1 MLCHLPALIAAFAC
15 TALVAASDPAQV
27 AGTVEDP
34 VGAAVSGAEV
44 SLLKA
49 DQAVVATTRSDASG
63 RFRFDRVSPGTYLL
77 LAKFAGFSE
86 ARRSVVVREADVTGV
101 RIRLEVM
108 NIEQDVTVTASR
120 GSVGLIENTPRSI
133 NLIDERDIWL
143 RATSV
148 VVQAAAEEP
157 GVQMQRTSPT
167 IGGVFVRGLTGN
179 KVNVFV
185 DGVRFSTSAQ
195 RGGISTFLDLVDPST
210 LEGIEILR
218 GPNSDQYGSD
228 ALGGS
233 VQFVSRTPV
242 LAGGGG
248 NTARGSIATTASSA
262 DAAIGVQASASYS
275 AKTFGILANGAAR
288 RIGEMRPGRGIDSHA
303 AVTRFFGL
311 RSDVLM
317 DHRLPDTGFRQYGG
331 LVRFNWTP
339 GPDVQVVAQYRRGV
353 QQGGRRY
360 DQLLGGDGNLVADL
374 RDLTL
379 DLFYAK
385 VTTTRAGWFDDVTA
399 TYSINTQ
406 REERVNQGGS
416 GDPAAA
422 IVHEPERTTAH
433 GFQVHANRALSR
445 HALAVG
451 GDFYPESVSTNA
463 FGVNPVTGV
472 TSVRRGRVPDNAR
485 YRGGGA
491 YAQDEFSVIPNRLTL
506 LGSLRYSAASYT
518 SSAADSPLVSGRPLW
533 PDDHLRVSTLTFRTG
548 ANYIAS
554 DRWTI
559 YGSVSRG
566 FRAPHITDLGT
577 LGLTGSGFEVAAP
590 DVASLGATV
599 GDSAAA
605 SASSTGR
612 PVRQVG
618 AESSL
623 SYEGGLRF
631 KKGGLSSTLSVF
643 VNNVYDNIQKQAL
656 ILPPGAVGIVL
667 GGQPIVSQGPTG
679 TVFVSTSTSPVLVR
693 DNYDNA
699 RIVGAEH
706 VLDWRISRRW
716 SINTAATWMRSKD
729 TATGRAPSI
738 EGGTPAPEA
747 NFRVTYAPGRRFWVA
762 PSVHAVTR
770 QDRLSSLDLEDRRT
784 GATRTR
790 SNIRNFFLNGARARG
805 WIGPGPDGFM
815 GSGDDVLLAT
825 GETLAQVQ
833 DRVLG
838 AGVSSAPLFTA
849 LPGYVTLGV
858 RTGMR
863 FGGNHEVVVDAE
875 NLTDRSYRGISW
887 GVDAPGIGITV
898 RYRTS
903 F

>member
-1 MLCHLPALIAAFAC
+1 MPRHLVALIAVFLCTAFA
-15 TALVAASDPAQV
+15 AAAGSVQI

-34 VGAAVSGAEV
+34 VGGAVPGAEV
-44 SLLKA
+44 SLLNA
-49 DQAVVATTRSDASG
+49 DQAVLATTRSDASG
-63 RFRFDRVSPGTYLL
+63 RFRFERVPAGTYLVL
-77 LAKFAGFSE
+77 VKFAGFAE
-86 ARRSVVVREADVTGV
+86 GRRPVVVRDADVGGV
-101 RIRLEVM
+101 RVTLQVM
-108 NIEQDVTVTASR
+108 NVEQDVTVTASR
-120 GSVGLIENTPRSI
+120 GAVETIEITPRSI
-133 NLIDERDIWL
+133 NVIDERDIWL

-167 IGGVFVRGLTGN
+167 IGGVYVRGLTGN

-242 LAGGGG
+242 LAGGNE
-248 NTARGSIATTASSA
+248 NTAHGNVATSISSA
-262 DAAIGVQASASYS
+262 DAAVGVQGSASYS
-275 AKTFGILANGAAR
+275 ARTFGILANLAAR
-288 RIGEMRPGRGIDSHA
+288 RIGELRPGRGIDSHA

-311 RSDVLM
+311 RSDALM
-317 DHRLPDTGFRQYGG
+317 DHRLPDTGFHQYGG
-331 LVRFNWTP
+331 LVRVNWTP
-339 GPDVQVVAQYRRGV
+339 GPDVQLVSQYRRGV
-353 QQGGRRY
+353 QQNGRRY
-360 DQLLGGDGNLVADL
+360 DQLLGGDGNLIADL
-374 RDLTL
+374 RGLTL
-379 DLFYAK
+379 DLFYVKA
-385 VTTTRAGWFDDVTA
+385 TTTRAGWFDDLTA
-399 TYSINTQ
+399 TYSVNTQ
-406 REERVNQGGS
+406 REERVNQGGN
-416 GDPAAA
+416 GNPAAT

-433 GFQVHANRALSR
+433 GFQVHANKTLSR
-445 HALAVG
+445 HAFAAG
-451 GDFYPESVSTNA
+451 GDFYPEGVSTNA
-463 FGVNPVTGV
+463 FGVNPATGA
-472 TSVRRGRVPDNAR
+472 TTVRRGRVPDQAR

-491 YAQDEFSVIPNRLTL
+491 YVQDEFNAISDRLRL
-506 LGSLRYSAASYT
+506 VGSLRYSAASYT
-518 SSAADSPLVSGRPLW
+518 SRAADSPLVSGRPLW
-533 PDDHLRVSTLTFRTG
+533 PDDHLDVSTATFRTG
-548 ANYIAS
+548 ANYSAS
-554 DRWTI
+554 EAWI
-559 YGSVSRG
+559 VYGSVSRG

-590 DVASLGATV
+590 DVAGLGATV

-631 KKGGLSSTLSVF
+631 RRGGVSSTLALF
-643 VNNVYDNIQKQAL
+643 VNNIHDNIQKQAL
-656 ILPPGAVGIVL
+656 ILPPGAVGLSL

-679 TVFVSTSTSPVLVR
+679 TVLVAASTSPVLVR

-706 VLDWRISRRW
+706 VLDWRISREW
-716 SINTAATWMRSKD
+716 SLNTSATWMRAKD
-729 TATGRAPSI
+729 TATGRPPNI
-738 EGGTPAPEA
+738 EGGTPAPEVNA
-747 NFRVTYAPGRRFWVA
+747 RLMYAPGRRFWVA
-762 PSVHAVTR
+762 PFVHAVAR
-770 QDRLSSLDLEDRRT
+770 QDRFSSLDIEDRRT

-790 SNIRNFFLNGARARG
+790 SSIRSFFLNGARARG
-805 WIGPGPDGFM
+805 WIGAGTDGVT
-815 GSGDDVLLAT
+815 GNADDVLVAT
-825 GETLAQVQ
+825 GETLAQIQ

-849 LPGYVTLGV
+849 LPGYVALSV
-858 RTGMR
+858 RTGVR
-863 FGGNHEVVVDAE
+863 LSGAHEIVVDVE
-875 NLTDRSYRGISW
+875 NLTDRNYRGISW
-887 GVDAPGIGITV
+887 GVDAPGIGVTV